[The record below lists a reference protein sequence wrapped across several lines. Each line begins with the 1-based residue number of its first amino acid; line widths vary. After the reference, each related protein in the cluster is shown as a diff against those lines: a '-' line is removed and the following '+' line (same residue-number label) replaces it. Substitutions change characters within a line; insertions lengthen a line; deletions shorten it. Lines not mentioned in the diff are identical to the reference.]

1 MTFHQ
6 EASHDMLFGD
16 EYLARIN
23 PGFDPDHASA
33 EELGSLFR
41 KAQRITRF
49 HSSRNN
55 SFTHHLGSTGLL
67 GSVCFR
73 IDEDNLIEINNSFL
87 REPTVIRNE
96 VADLLSFQFVS
107 TVKRSEFL
115 GETKNLHELGPA
127 IIVTAIPKP
136 EVTYRL
142 PTIQQP
148 IRHVMLHTTLS
159 TLMQRIGEVQKDYP
173 AWLQEILNGE
183 CDTPRQRVLFLE
195 NVHRDLIWSCFH
207 LPVTGGLLK
216 HWLTAKFNEL
226 LCIGLQILKNDPN
239 LANLRPAERALPQDE
254 KMRRAMVILNQAYA
268 HPPNLPDLAQQLG
281 ISETQ
286 LKSSFKS
293 LSGTTVL
300 QYCINKR
307 IDAAKLLLNENKQ
320 SISEIS
326 DIVGYQDHSAFTR
339 AFRRVTGSSP
349 RQWRQSRSSF

>member
-1 MTFHQ
+1 MI
-6 EASHDMLFGD
+6 FGD
-16 EYLARIN
+16 EYLAEID
-23 PGFDPDHASA
+23 PGFDPDQASA

-49 HSSRNN
+49 GSSKDY
-55 SFTHHLGSTGLL
+55 SFTHQLGSTGLS
-67 GSVCFR
+67 GSMCFR
-73 IDEDNLIEINNSFL
+73 LDEDRLIEINNSFL
-87 REPTVIRNE
+87 RKPAVIRND
-96 VADLLSFQFVS
+96 VADMLSFQFVS

-142 PTIQQP
+142 PKIQQY

-159 TLMQRIGEVQKDYP
+159 NLMERMNESQKDYP
-173 AWLQEILNGE
+173 VWLQEILTGE

-195 NVHRDLIWSCFH
+195 DVHRDLIWSCFH
-207 LPVTGGLLK
+207 LPVSGGLLK
-216 HWLTAKFNEL
+216 HWLVAKFNEL
-226 LCIGLQILKNDPN
+226 LTIGLQILKNDPN
-239 LANLRPAERALPQDE
+239 LVNIRPAEKILPQDE

-268 HPPNLPDLAQQLG
+268 HPPSLPALAHQLG

-293 LSGTTVL
+293 LSGTTVM

-339 AFRRVTGSSP
+339 AFRRLTGASP
-349 RQWRQSRSSF
+349 RQWRQLRSSM